1 VLFVIY
7 KHFLSDN
14 RFKSKYC
21 TIFFKCGKW
30 RPYQLA
36 QPAQKITLSIPLK
49 ELTIQLLIKSYLLS
63 NSKLTQNLK
72 LIRFYCTFVQ
82 WQNVV
87 FLGENPISHKRHHQS
102 LTLWLIQSRMNWSQ
116 CWKVRRELQKFNTAK
131 GLWSPERKWMRRK
144 QTRSSKR
151 GRGSEIGFRLC
162 VCLHFVEADIVP
174 QSGIMQWLLCGI
186 FLSFLLL

>member
-1 VLFVIY
+1 MCYLLFTSIFQVIIVSRVNTAP
-7 KHFLSDN
+7 F
-14 RFKSKYC
+14 
-21 TIFFKCGKW
+21 FFKCGKW

-131 GLWSPERKWMRRK
+131 GLSDLLRESEWEE
-144 QTRSSKR
+144 SKR
-151 GRGSEIGFRLC
+151 DRVKEGEVLK
-162 VCLHFVEADIVP
+162 
-174 QSGIMQWLLCGI
+174 
-186 FLSFLLL
+186 